1 MPTKFLKI
9 ILSVILLS
17 ITSHSAF
24 ANLLINPTRVDFLND
39 TRTTDVTLIN
49 TSQTTNTYRI
59 EWAEKKVTENG
70 QYQDVTAAQAESL
83 SIASK
88 MLRFSPRQVTLKPN
102 ERQTVKLAIRRPQ
115 GLADGEYRSHLL
127 FKALAPA
134 EDKNQQ
140 DAKASSVSFNI
151 VLSFAIPVVVTQG
164 TAKYDITINDAVI
177 NYNPQQKDGSVNVA
191 ISRSGTNSVMSNINA
206 FWTPTGG
213 KEVLI
218 AKTGD
223 YNFWPE
229 AKKVNVQL
237 SWVGTEFAKT
247 DGKLRI
253 VCEGTKNFRGK
264 TFCDKTITVKG
275 SAIKT
280 AN

>member
-1 MPTKFLKI
+1 MLNKTFNNLAFCT
-9 ILSVILLS
+9 LLS
-17 ITSHSAF
+17 ITSHSVF

-39 TRTTDVTLIN
+39 TRSTDVTLIN

-70 QYQDVTAAQAESL
+70 QYQDVTSVQAESL
-83 SIASK
+83 HIASK

-102 ERQTVKLAIRRPQ
+102 ERQTVKLVIRRPQ

-127 FKALAPA
+127 FRALAPA
-134 EDKNQQ
+134 DDKNQPNI
-140 DAKASSVSFNI
+140 KGSSVAFNI
-151 VLSFAIPVVVTQG
+151 VLSFAIPVVITQG
-164 TAKYDITINDAVI
+164 AMKYDLTMNDAVI
-177 NYNPQQKDGSVNVA
+177 SYNPQQKDGSVNVT

-206 FWTPTGG
+206 FWTPVGG
-213 KEVLI
+213 KEALI

-229 AKKVNVQL
+229 AKKVNVPL
-237 SWVGTEFAKT
+237 SWVGTEFAKS

-264 TFCDKTITVKG
+264 TFCDKTIPVKG

-280 AN
+280 LN

>member
-59 EWAEKKVTENG
+59 ECAEKKVTENG